1 MQGSVEKVCQHFS
14 SKLQIGNFTLLQCGD
29 LSMKI
34 LMSVGGGRS
43 LAVYI
48 LASTVCICSYY
59 IELFVPRACVFCPF
73 IKCSF
78 CNA

>member
-14 SKLQIGNFTLLQCGD
+14 SKLQVGNFTLLQCGD

-48 LASTVCICSYY
+48 LASTVCIYCYY
-59 IELFVPRACVFCPF
+59 IELFLELVYSAHLL
-73 IKCSF
+73 
-78 CNA
+78 NAYFPMLD

>member
-14 SKLQIGNFTLLQCGD
+14 SKLQVGNFTLLQCRD

-48 LASTVCICSYY
+48 LASTVCIYCYY
-59 IELFVPRACVFCPF
+59 IELFFPRACIFCSF
-73 IKCSF
+73 IKCLFS
-78 CNA
+78 NA